1 LGDGKGANPIY
12 VEAYGQLDMNV
23 SYAVTDNLVLSVEG
37 INITD
42 ETMRTHGRNTRQL
55 YSYDQSGPRYMF
67 GVRYKF

>member
-1 LGDGKGANPIY
+1 
-12 VEAYGQLDMNV
+12 MNV
-23 SYAVTDNLVLSVEG
+23 SYAVNDNLVLSLEG